1 MNTANSRPAL
11 ALARTLD
18 LSVPSNQLAA
28 GGALAGLLLGR
39 LSGQSWA
46 GSLRTGAGA
55 FAAWATAR
63 ELDPDH
69 TQSAAAALAA
79 ELLLGL
85 ADSPESD
92 LAALEELLA
101 AFLAVGSLRLLS
113 ATVGAAPTLPE
124 QLALAGGVLA
134 AGTTDHKAA
143 ALVPGA
149 ALLLSHTRGDDLGP
163 EEPWTGV
170 GALVAGLLP
179 TLLASSERDSLPAR
193 LAAMAAL
200 VVAPAAV
207 NIEEVSAR
215 NDLDTAQ
222 IAQERVKSSRLL
234 STGAVALGLIA
245 GGSRGLRPLSA
256 ACVGVGLWMLA
267 GRAGTK

>member
-1 MNTANSRPAL
+1 MNTAPRQPSL

-28 GGALAGLLLGR
+28 AGLLTGLLLGR

-46 GSLRTGAGA
+46 GSLRAGAGA

-69 TQSAAAALAA
+69 AQSAAAALAA

-85 ADSPESD
+85 ADPPRED

-101 AFLAVGSLRLLS
+101 AFLALGSLRLLS
-113 ATVGAAPTLPE
+113 ATVGTAPALSE
-124 QLALAGGVLA
+124 QLALAGGALA
-134 AGTTDHKAA
+134 AGATDQKAA
-143 ALVPGA
+143 ALIPGA
-149 ALLLSHTRGDDLGP
+149 ALLLSQTRGDDLGP

-170 GALVAGLLP
+170 GTLAAALLP
-179 TLLASSERDSLPAR
+179 ALLCSNERDSLPAR
-193 LAAMAAL
+193 LAALGAL

-207 NIEEVSAR
+207 NIEAVEAR
-215 NDLDTAQ
+215 NDLGTAQ

-234 STGAVALGLIA
+234 GTGALAVGLVT

-256 ACVGVGLWMLA
+256 ACAAVGLWMLA
-267 GRAGTK
+267 GHRG

>member
-11 ALARTLD
+11 ALARTID
-18 LSVPSNQLAA
+18 LTVPSNQLAA

-85 ADSPESD
+85 TDAPESN
-92 LAALEELLA
+92 LSALEELLS
-101 AFLAVGSLRLLS
+101 AFVTVASLRLLS

-124 QLALAGGVLA
+124 QLVLAGGALA
-134 AGTTDHKAA
+134 AGTTDQKAA

-149 ALLLSHTRGDDLGP
+149 ALLLSHTRGDDVGP
-163 EEPWTGV
+163 QDPWSGV
-170 GALVAGLLP
+170 GALVAALLP
-179 TLLASSERDSLPAR
+179 TLLKPSERDSLPAR
-193 LAAMAAL
+193 LAALGAL

-207 NIEEVSAR
+207 NIEEVHAR

-234 STGAVALGLIA
+234 GTGALALGLIA
-245 GGSRGLRPLSA
+245 GGSRGLRPLASASA
-256 ACVGVGLWMLA
+256 AVGLWMLA
-267 GRAGTK
+267 GRRG

>member
-1 MNTANSRPAL
+1 MNTDRTPPLAL

-18 LSVPSNQLAA
+18 LTIPSNQLAA
-28 GGALAGLLLGR
+28 GGLLAGLLLGR

-46 GSLRTGAGA
+46 GGLRTGAGA

-69 TQSAAAALAA
+69 AQSAAAALAA

-85 ADSPESD
+85 ADPPQED

-101 AFLAVGSLRLLS
+101 AFVTLGSLRLLS
-113 ATVGAAPTLPE
+113 ATVGTAPTLPE
-124 QLALAGGVLA
+124 QLALAGGALA
-134 AGTTDHKAA
+134 TGTTDQKAA
-143 ALVPGA
+143 ALIPGA

-170 GALVAGLLP
+170 GALTAALLP
-179 TLLASSERDSLPAR
+179 ALLSASERDSLPAR
-193 LAAMAAL
+193 LAALGAL

-207 NIEEVSAR
+207 NIEEVNAR

-234 STGAVALGLIA
+234 ATGALAVGLIT

-256 ACVGVGLWMLA
+256 ACAAVGVWMLA
-267 GRAGTK
+267 GRRG